1 MNYRYLGRSGL
12 LVSRICLGTM
22 NFGMKKW
29 GCDKQVSSKIL
40 GEFIESGGNFIDTA
54 DVYSDGIAEEMLGL
68 ALRDH
73 QREDLVLATKCWF
86 RMGGSPNSKGL
97 SRKYILEA
105 VENSMRRLKTDYI
118 DLYQVHGPD
127 WFTPM
132 EETLRALDDLVRQ
145 GKVRYIGCSNYYGWQ
160 IVKANALAER
170 YGLESFI
177 SGQYLYNIVR
187 RDIEREILPAC
198 ADQGLGVLCW
208 SPLASGF
215 LSGRYERD
223 QEPPEGSRISY
234 RKNIDIPRYFSDD
247 AFNVVDELKKI
258 SNETNKNL
266 SQLSLAWLLFDRR
279 VTSVIIGPR
288 TVEQLNDAL
297 HVSEWNLSHEHH
309 ERLANASHFSHGYP
323 MEWVDLGYANIS
335 GIEEF
340 SPKHF
345 RHPMDRS

>member
-1 MNYRYLGRSGL
+1 MKYRYLGRSGL

-22 NFGMKKW
+22 NFGMKNW
-29 GCDKQVSSKIL
+29 GCDKHVSGKIL
-40 GEFIESGGNFIDTA
+40 GDFIESGGNFIDTA
-54 DVYSDGIAEEMLGL
+54 DVYSHGTSEEMLGL
-68 ALRDH
+68 ALQDH
-73 QREDLVLATKCWF
+73 HREDLVIATKSWF
-86 RMGGSPNSKGL
+86 RMGNSPNSKGL
-97 SRKYILEA
+97 SRKHILDA
-105 VENSMRRLKTDYI
+105 VEKSMKRLKTDYI

-132 EETLRALDDLVRQ
+132 EETMRALDDLVRQ

-170 YGLESFI
+170 LGLERFI
-177 SGQYLYNIVR
+177 SGQHLYNIVR

-198 ADQGLGVLCW
+198 VDQGLGLLCW

-234 RKNIDIPRYFSDD
+234 RKKIDIPRYFSDT
-247 AFNVVDELKKI
+247 AFDVVDELKII
-258 SNETNKNL
+258 SNETGKNL
-266 SQLSLAWLLFDRR
+266 SQLSLAWLVYDRR

-288 TVEQLNDAL
+288 TVEQLNEAL
-297 HVSEWNLSHEHH
+297 HVSEWDLSPENH
-309 ERLANASHFSHGYP
+309 ERLTNASNFSHGYP
-323 MEWVDLGYANIS
+323 LEWVDSSYVNIS

-340 SPKHF
+340 TPEHF
-345 RHPMDRS
+345 RYPTDRN

>member
-22 NFGMKKW
+22 NFGMKNW
-29 GCDKQVSSKIL
+29 GCDKEVSSKIL

-54 DVYSDGIAEEMLGL
+54 DIYSDGISEEMLGL

-73 QREDLVLATKCWF
+73 QREDLVIATKSWF
-86 RMGGSPNSKGL
+86 RMGDSPNSKGL

-132 EETLRALDDLVRQ
+132 EETMRALDDLVRQ

-170 YGLESFI
+170 YGLERFI
-177 SGQYLYNIVR
+177 SGQHLYNIVR

-198 ADQGLGVLCW
+198 ADQGLGLLCW

-223 QEPPEGSRISY
+223 QAPPEGSRISY
-234 RKNIDIPRYFSDD
+234 RKNIDIPRYFSDA
-247 AFNVVDELKKI
+247 AFDVVDELKII

-266 SQLSLAWLLFDRR
+266 SQLSLAWLLYDRR

-288 TVEQLNDAL
+288 TVEQLNDSL
-297 HVSEWNLSHEHH
+297 HVSEWNLSPEHQ
-309 ERLANASHFSHGYP
+309 ERLANASNFSHGYP
-323 MEWVDLGYANIS
+323 M
-335 GIEEF
+335 
-340 SPKHF
+340 
-345 RHPMDRS
+345 